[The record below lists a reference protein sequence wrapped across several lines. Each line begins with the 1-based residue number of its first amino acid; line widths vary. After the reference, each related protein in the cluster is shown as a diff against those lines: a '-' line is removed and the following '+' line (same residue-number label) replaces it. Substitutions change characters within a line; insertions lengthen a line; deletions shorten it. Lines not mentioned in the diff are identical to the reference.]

1 MNGSVQQLPLQGSE
15 RASFHGDPAM
25 DSALELATAR
35 ATPARIG
42 TRAPL
47 DSGRA
52 QDVRR
57 RNDGEF
63 VVVNLEESS
72 PAPQVRGAKG
82 EGSALKKLKPKYG
95 SLGDD
100 VELGPKIE
108 GKHVSNASKDDAA
121 DGETVCRVCHLGLS
135 SGNSES
141 IELGCACKQDLALCH
156 RDCAEEWFKI
166 RGNIVCEIC
175 GETAKNVHIPEPV
188 ESTAAHLEANGGE
201 PNTHREFAS
210 ATAMTRLRYCWTR
223 QLVRNALLVSLV
235 VVCTVP
241 WFFRIVKFGM

>member
-1 MNGSVQQLPLQGSE
+1 MNGPVQQLPLQGSQ
-15 RASFHGDPAM
+15 RAPFHGDPAIEN
-25 DSALELATAR
+25 ALELASVSPTR
-35 ATPARIG
+35 ARIG

-47 DSGRA
+47 DSGRD

-57 RNDGEF
+57 RSDGEF
-63 VVVNLEESS
+63 VVVNLEENS

-82 EGSALKKLKPKYG
+82 EGSHLKKLNPKYG
-95 SLGDD
+95 SVGDD
-100 VELGPKIE
+100 VELGPKLE

-121 DGETVCRVCHLGLS
+121 DGETVCRVCHLGLN

-175 GETAKNVHIPEPV
+175 GETAKNVHIPEPA
-188 ESTAAHLEANGGE
+188 ESTAAHLEANGTE
-201 PNTHREFAS
+201 PNSQRDFAN
-210 ATAMTRLRYCWTR
+210 ATTMTRLRYLWAN
-223 QLVRNALLVSLV
+223 QLIRNSLLASMIVIFM
-235 VVCTVP
+235 VP
-241 WFFRIVKFGM
+241 WFFRIAYF

>member
-1 MNGSVQQLPLQGSE
+1 MNGPVQVSE
-15 RASFHGDPAM
+15 RAPFHGDPVLEN
-25 DSALELATAR
+25 ALELASVNPS
-35 ATPARIG
+35 PARIG

-47 DSGRA
+47 DSGRD
-52 QDVRR
+52 QGVGRV
-57 RNDGEF
+57 NDGEF
-63 VVVNLEESS
+63 VVVNLEENS
-72 PAPQVRGAKG
+72 PVPQVRAAKG
-82 EGSALKKLKPKYG
+82 EGSDLKKLKPKYG
-95 SLGDD
+95 SVGDD
-100 VELGPKIE
+100 VELGPRTE

-121 DGETVCRVCHLGLS
+121 DGETVCRVCHLGLN

-166 RGNIVCEIC
+166 RGNTVCEIC
-175 GETAKNVHIPEPV
+175 GETAKNVRIPEPV
-188 ESTAAHLEANGGE
+188 ESTSAHLEANGAE
-201 PNTHREFAS
+201 PNSHREFAS

-241 WFFRIVKFGM
+241 WFFRVVKFGM